1 LVEFEAGVEGHSFL
15 SEKLESPFQGP
26 DVGGSGLLHEAS
38 VKQDQSTT
46 GAGTTLKC
54 SSFDWI
60 SSWAPAAKTS
70 HGGRASLE
78 FLKKHPEE
86 DASVHV
92 VQ

>member
-1 LVEFEAGVEGHSFL
+1 LVGSEAGVESYSFL
-15 SEKLESPFQGP
+15 SEKLEGSFQGS
-26 DVGGSGLLHEAS
+26 DVGGSGPLHETS

-70 HGGRASLE
+70 HGGQTSLE
-78 FLKKHPEE
+78 FLKEHPEE
-86 DASVHV
+86 ASVHV
-92 VQ
+92 VL